1 MAQEATQRGRSAVWA
16 RRWRRGR
23 RRRSN
28 SSEDATTWKMQNQR
42 YAWQKCQPEERKVL
56 GKCIS
61 YAKWN
66 IYENCKRRRE
76 RGKERE
82 SGDRLLSSIVHLDLC
97 IHMQTKHWERRG
109 ELRVYLSKSRVEE
122 EKKTILF
129 MAQKHKRSPRQATK
143 LPTLD
148 SSSGSVS
155 SCPLRQLQQ
164 LANSCQYLKYAKA
177 AISRER
183 GRARRAEEAG
193 KGSRAWS

>member
-1 MAQEATQRGRSAVWA
+1 
-16 RRWRRGR
+16 
-23 RRRSN
+23 
-28 SSEDATTWKMQNQR
+28 
-42 YAWQKCQPEERKVL
+42 
-56 GKCIS
+56 
-61 YAKWN
+61 
-66 IYENCKRRRE
+66 
-76 RGKERE
+76 
-82 SGDRLLSSIVHLDLC
+82 
-97 IHMQTKHWERRG
+97 MQTKHWERRG

-183 GRARRAEEAG
+183 EGERARRAEEAG
-193 KGSRAWS
+193 KGSRAWSSSKWQCQVMDATATLTGHASFGAVSYR